1 MDHHWAHLLEHVVG
15 RLAPWEI
22 HGQNIRLEMV
32 LLTVSILVYLVKTVS
47 MYIYPRLMFV
57 VLVIN
62 AQQYS
67 LILIMDI
74 PIAVLEHVSMEV
86 YIKLAA
92 LDQI

>member
-1 MDHHWAHLLEHVVG
+1 
-15 RLAPWEI
+15 
-22 HGQNIRLEMV
+22 
-32 LLTVSILVYLVKTVS
+32 
-47 MYIYPRLMFV
+47 MFV